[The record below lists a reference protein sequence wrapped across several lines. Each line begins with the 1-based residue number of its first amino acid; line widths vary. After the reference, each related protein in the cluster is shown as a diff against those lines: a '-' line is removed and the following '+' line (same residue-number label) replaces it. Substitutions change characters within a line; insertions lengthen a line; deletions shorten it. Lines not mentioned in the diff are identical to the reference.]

1 MKLVM
6 ESNDSLC
13 GNLQKCVNTMETL
26 FWEQQIGKDPTYNY
40 ITLAWCGKEADTQD
54 DGQGN
59 VWWYDGGKFDRYFI
73 QKSSLLPKRIV
84 QGRV

>member
-1 MKLVM
+1 MT
-6 ESNDSLC
+6 SGDAYC

-26 FWEQQIGKDPTYNY
+26 FWEPQIGKDPTNNY
-40 ITLAWCGKEADTQD
+40 ITLAWCGKEADTRD

-84 QGRV
+84 QGCV